1 MSPLRFLLGRVEDL
15 KTQDCYNQ
23 VEVFTAKHILER
35 QGWDWPFQAPACPVR
50 LLLRIG

>member
-1 MSPLRFLLGRVEDL
+1 MSPLRFLLGSGEDA

-35 QGWDWPFQAPACPVR
+35 QGWDWLFPAPACPAR
-50 LLLRIG
+50 LLLRGG